1 MIEFCYFYSL
11 IIIIKTHSVS
21 EILHYAFCILHSYNV
36 PTQFRNYSLFAIIS
50 YLERSEHNSELRI
63 THSELDNTLCH
74 HSICNL
80 NKACYVSTCNE
91 VITKA
96 VFFSSCCRMV
106 MNIFHNL
113 LKSCVNFF
121 GSPVVSH

>member
-1 MIEFCYFYSL
+1 MFILTFRLSICKYKLQVLYNLNILPFKVDLYQLKMIGCIYFYL
-11 IIIIKTHSVS
+11 IIM
-21 EILHYAFCILHSYNV
+21 
-36 PTQFRNYSLFAIIS
+36 PTQFRHYSLFIIHYS
-50 YLERSEHNSELRI
+50 LERSESDNS
-63 THSELDNTLCH
+63 LCH
-74 HSICNL
+74 HSICNFYETC
-80 NKACYVSTCNE
+80 NVSTCNE

-121 GSPVVSH
+121 SSPVVSH